1 MLPIAQ
7 NQTQW
12 DKDMQEKLIEKLSKG
27 KTTMGKTFPKSQW
40 IKFSI
45 AREIITISIKTFV

>member
-1 MLPIAQ
+1 MPPIAQ

-12 DKDMQEKLIEKLSKG
+12 KQRYAGKINIKTFQR
-27 KTTMGKTFPKSQW
+27 KTTMGKTFPKSQQS
-40 IKFSI
+40 KFSI